1 MVAVAAPS
9 VCLSVCVFTHIWGR
23 WDRAVFVRGGEG
35 IGWAEILEYRQKEK
49 LQAQVL
55 SKLGTSY
62 VK

>member
-9 VCLSVCVFTHIWGR
+9 VCLCVYTYLGQMGPRRVCTG
-23 WDRAVFVRGGEG
+23 GGEG